1 MPFETACSTDL
12 GLDLQDLTPSASLQV
27 GVVMQ
32 GVLHGRH
39 HRVIRVRRA
48 VAEVHAHTELV
59 VLNRRAWD
67 LLHPAE
73 RKKLIVEGS
82 RVCVYLSATLL
93 LMIGIKSMICKG
105 SWRYRNTALYTR
117 LL

>member
-1 MPFETACSTDL
+1 
-12 GLDLQDLTPSASLQV
+12 
-27 GVVMQ
+27 MQ
-32 GVLHGRH
+32 GVLHSRH

-73 RKKLIVEGS
+73 CKKFNVVDS
-82 RVCVYLSATLL
+82 LL
-93 LMIGIKSMICKG
+93 FVPYSLPPCC
-105 SWRYRNTALYTR
+105 
-117 LL
+117 

>member
-1 MPFETACSTDL
+1 
-12 GLDLQDLTPSASLQV
+12 
-27 GVVMQ
+27 MQ

-67 LLHPAE
+67 FLHPADSTQE
-73 RKKLIVEGS
+73 IECGRLLCMCYASLLPCSFISIV
-82 RVCVYLSATLL
+82 
-93 LMIGIKSMICKG
+93 CKG
-105 SWRYRNTALYTR
+105 CLRY
-117 LL
+117 